1 MFSTP
6 CLCYVEVTT
15 RRAWARMHGDQ
26 RGEGVVSVAI
36 AVLIMAFL
44 GAIMFAG
51 FKLTLG
57 KAQSRTDCQ
66 VSGISVDSGAA
77 PPSC

>member
-1 MFSTP
+1 MFSSP
-6 CLCYVEVTT
+6 CLCYAEVTG
-15 RRAWARMHGDQ
+15 RRAWARIRGDQ

-51 FKLTLG
+51 FKATLG

-66 VSGISVDSGAA
+66 VSGISVDSGS